1 MLIEILN
8 KCLMIEILSGA
19 MIPTTKVMGRA
30 CPVNPPA
37 GSPKAAANKSGVESD
52 MNLYEVTISG
62 TQQLIQ
68 ASKPEV
74 ALNEAIRRIKYGEGM
89 RLGSV
94 LKENH
99 SIYLEINIKNLGKMV
114 RIQKIDDQ
122 YTRQYVLKTM
132 WEQRQNENCLMNW
145 EVCPDARTTSRRNT
159 PVYSL

>member
-1 MLIEILN
+1 
-8 KCLMIEILSGA
+8 
-19 MIPTTKVMGRA
+19 
-30 CPVNPPA
+30 
-37 GSPKAAANKSGVESD
+37 

-62 TQQLIQ
+62 SQQKIQ

-114 RIQKIDDQ
+114 RIQRKDDQ
-122 YTRQYVLKTM
+122 YTREYVLKSD
-132 WEQRQNENCLMNW
+132 WDARLFDNFW
-145 EVCPDARTTSRRNT
+145 EVCPDARTFRYMAGYTR
-159 PVYSL
+159 

>member
-1 MLIEILN
+1 MIRILI
-8 KCLMIEILSGA
+8 GA
-19 MIPTTKVMGRA
+19 MIPTIKVMGRGLMLRLTPQRQSKG
-30 CPVNPPA
+30 C
-37 GSPKAAANKSGVESD
+37 ANKSGVESD

-62 TQQLIQ
+62 SQQQIQ

-99 SIYLEINIKNLGKMV
+99 SIYLEITIKNLGKMV
-114 RIQKIDDQ
+114 RIQKIDDRF
-122 YTRQYVLKTM
+122 TRQYVLKTM

-159 PVYSL
+159 PVDSPFGYRYCQR

>member
-1 MLIEILN
+1 
-8 KCLMIEILSGA
+8 
-19 MIPTTKVMGRA
+19 
-30 CPVNPPA
+30 
-37 GSPKAAANKSGVESD
+37 

-62 TQQLIQ
+62 TQQQIQ

-74 ALNEAIRRIKYGEGM
+74 ALNEAIRRIKYGEGI
-89 RLGSV
+89 RLGNV

-99 SIYLEINIKNLGKMV
+99 SIHLNINIKNLGKMV

-145 EVCPDARTTSRRNT
+145 EICPDARTTRRNNYQFH
-159 PVYSL
+159 PVYNL